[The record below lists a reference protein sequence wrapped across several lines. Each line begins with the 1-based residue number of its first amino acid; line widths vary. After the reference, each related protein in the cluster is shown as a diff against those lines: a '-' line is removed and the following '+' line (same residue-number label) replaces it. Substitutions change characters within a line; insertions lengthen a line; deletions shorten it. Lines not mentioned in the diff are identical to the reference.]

1 MKNWV
6 KKIGQNKFQFFFF
19 VGVLALLLVALVLAS
34 TIPANDNPNPNNPD
48 NPDNPNPSEVVT
60 SVAEKVNLP
69 FKSDLEYQ
77 VVRKFYEKDGTKED
91 QEKSLIKYGTSYRTS
106 MGTSFAAK
114 DNKPFDVTAAL
125 SGTVTEIKESPL
137 YGNFVVIEHK
147 DGLKTYY
154 YSLSEVTIAVGATVN
169 QGTKI
174 GVSGESEIDKEAGNN
189 VYFKVLKENKHLNPE
204 KVIGKATNEI

>member
-174 GVSGESEIDKEAGNN
+174 GVSGESEIDKEAGNH
-189 VYFKVLKENKHLNPE
+189 VYFKVLKENKHLNHE
-204 KVIGKATNEI
+204 KVIGQATNEI

>member
-34 TIPANDNPNPNNPD
+34 TVPSTDKPNHDNSGTSNPD
-48 NPDNPNPSEVVT
+48 DPEEVVT
-60 SVAEKVNLP
+60 PVAEKMSLP

-106 MGTSFAAK
+106 MGTSFAMK

-137 YGNFVVIEHK
+137 YGNYVVIEHK

-154 YSLSEVTIAVGATVN
+154 YSLSEVTVAVGASVN

-174 GVSGESEIDKEAGNN
+174 GVSGESEIDKEAGNH

-204 KVIGKATNEI
+204 KVVGKASNEI

>member
-34 TIPANDNPNPNNPD
+34 TIPANDNPNPNNSD

-106 MGTSFAAK
+106 MGT
-114 DNKPFDVTAAL
+114 
-125 SGTVTEIKESPL
+125 EIKESPL

-174 GVSGESEIDKEAGNN
+174 GVSGESEIDKEAGNH
-189 VYFKVLKENKHLNPE
+189 VYFKVLKENKHLNPD